1 MESGTSYYTFDT
13 NLDWLLG
20 QARQQTVDGRNVL
33 VLTRRPR
40 RWLVRR
46 HDLAGIDT
54 IHFKVDKTMRQEGH
68 LSPENVG
75 RIFTQIKAFLD
86 GHQDPIVIIDGAEM
100 LAFYNGF
107 NFFIKLLYTINDV
120 VWASGGSVVFLIDP
134 TTFHRREVHIIQKE
148 LVELRNPDAE
158 VTIEHAVD
166 EGGAQ

>member
-1 MESGTSYYTFDT
+1 LESGTSYYTFDT

-20 QARQQTVDGRNVL
+20 QAREQAADGRDVL

-40 RWLVRR
+40 RWLERR

-54 IHFKVDKTMRQEGH
+54 VHFKVDKTMRDSNN

-75 RIFTQIKAFLD
+75 RVFTHIKGFLD
-86 GHQDPIVIIDGAEM
+86 ANPQPLVIFDGAE
-100 LAFYNGF
+100 LVAFYNGF

-134 TTFHRREVHIIQKE
+134 TTFHRRELHIIQKE
-148 LVELRNPDAE
+148 LTELRNPKSK
-158 VTIEHAVD
+158 VTIEHAAD
-166 EGGAQ
+166 G

>member
-1 MESGTSYYTFDT
+1 LESGTSYYTFDT
-13 NLDWLLG
+13 GLDWLLG
-20 QARQQTVDGRNVL
+20 QARQQAAEGRNVL

-40 RWLVRR
+40 RWLERR

-54 IHFKVDKTMRQEGH
+54 LHFKVDKTMRDEGH
-68 LSPENVG
+68 LSPENIG

-86 GHQDPIVIIDGAEM
+86 SHPDPIVIIDGAEM

-134 TTFHRREVHIIQKE
+134 TTFRRREVHIIQKE
-148 LVELRNPDAE
+148 LVELTNPGST
-158 VTIEHAVD
+158 VTIEHAAD
-166 EGGAQ
+166 E

>member
-13 NLDWLLG
+13 SLDWLLG
-20 QARQQTVDGRNVL
+20 QARQQAAGGRDLL

-40 RWLVRR
+40 RWLERR
-46 HDLAGIDT
+46 HDLVDIET
-54 IHFKVDKTMRQEGH
+54 VHFKVDKTVRLEGH
-68 LSPENVG
+68 LSPENIG

-86 GHQDPIVIIDGAEM
+86 GHPEPVVIIDGAEM

-134 TTFHRREVHIIQKE
+134 TTFHRRELHIIQKE
-148 LVELRNPDAE
+148 LVELRNPNSP
-158 VTIEHAVD
+158 VSIEHAA
-166 EGGAQ
+166 EE

>member
-1 MESGTSYYTFDT
+1 LESGTSYYTFDT
-13 NLDWLLG
+13 SLDWLLG
-20 QARQQTVDGRNVL
+20 EARREAAEGRDVL

-40 RWLVRR
+40 RWLERR

-54 IHFKVDKTMRQEGH
+54 VHFKVDKTMREDGH
-68 LSPENVG
+68 LSPENIG

-86 GHQDPIVIIDGAEM
+86 HHPEPIVIIDGAEM

-134 TTFHRREVHIIQKE
+134 TTFHRRELHIIQKE
-148 LVELRNPDAE
+148 LVELKNPKSK
-158 VTIEHAVD
+158 VTIEHAA
-166 EGGAQ
+166 EE

>member
-13 NLDWLLG
+13 GLDWLLG
-20 QARQQTVDGRNVL
+20 QARQQAAEGRNVL

-40 RWLVRR
+40 RWLERR

-54 IHFKVDKTMRQEGH
+54 LHFKVDKTMRDEGH
-68 LSPENVG
+68 LSPENIG

-86 GHQDPIVIIDGAEM
+86 SHPDPIVIIDGAEM

-120 VWASGGSVVFLIDP
+120 VWASGGSVIFLIDP
-134 TTFHRREVHIIQKE
+134 TTFRRREVHIIQKE
-148 LVELRNPDAE
+148 LVELPNPGST
-158 VTIEHAVD
+158 VTIEHAA
-166 EGGAQ
+166 EE

>member
-1 MESGTSYYTFDT
+1 LESGTSYYTFDT
-13 NLDWLLG
+13 SLDWLLA
-20 QARQQTVDGRNVL
+20 QARQEAEGGRDVL

-54 IHFKVDKTMRQEGH
+54 MHFKVDKTMRQEGH
-68 LSPENVG
+68 LSPENIG

-86 GHQDPIVIIDGAEM
+86 THSDPIVIIDGAEM

-107 NFFIKLLYTINDV
+107 NYFIKLLYTINDV

-134 TTFHRREVHIIQKE
+134 TTFHRRELHIIQKE
-148 LVELRNPDAE
+148 LVELRNPDSWVSIDHAAE
-158 VTIEHAVD
+158 
-166 EGGAQ
+166 G

>member
-20 QARQQTVDGRNVL
+20 QAREQAAGGRDVL

-40 RWLVRR
+40 RWLERR

-54 IHFKVDKTMRQEGH
+54 VHFKVDKTMRDANN

-75 RIFTQIKAFLD
+75 RVFTHIKGFLD
-86 GHQDPIVIIDGAEM
+86 AHPQPLVVFDGVE
-100 LAFYNGF
+100 LVAFYNGF

-134 TTFHRREVHIIQKE
+134 TTFHRRELHIIQKE
-148 LVELRNPDAE
+148 LKELRNPRSE
-158 VTIEHAVD
+158 VTIEHAA
-166 EGGAQ
+166 EG

>member
-1 MESGTSYYTFDT
+1 VESGTSYYTFDT

-20 QARQQTVDGRNVL
+20 QARDQSASGRDVL

-46 HDLAGIDT
+46 HDLAGINT
-54 IHFKVDKTMRQEGH
+54 IHFKVDKTMKASGN
-68 LSPENVG
+68 LSPENIG
-75 RIFTQIKAFLD
+75 RIFTEIKSFLD
-86 GHQDPIVIIDGAEM
+86 GSEDSLVVFDGADI

-134 TTFHRREVHIIQKE
+134 TTFHRRELHIIQKE
-148 LVELRNPDAE
+148 LTELPNPTSW
-158 VTIEHAVD
+158 VTIEHAP
-166 EGGAQ
+166 EE

>member
-13 NLDWLLG
+13 SLDWLLG
-20 QARQQTVDGRNVL
+20 QVRQQAAAGRDVL

-46 HDLAGIDT
+46 HDLADIET
-54 IHFKVDKTMRQEGH
+54 MHFKVDKTVRLEGH
-68 LSPENVG
+68 LSPENIG
-75 RIFTQIKAFLD
+75 RIFTHIKGFMD
-86 GHQDPIVIIDGAEM
+86 SHGDPIVIIDGAEM

-134 TTFHRREVHIIQKE
+134 TTFHRRELHIIQKE
-148 LVELRNPDAE
+148 LVELPNPASP
-158 VTIEHAVD
+158 VGIEHAA
-166 EGGAQ
+166 EE

>member
-1 MESGTSYYTFDT
+1 MDSGTSYYTFDT

-20 QARQQTVDGRNVL
+20 QARQQAAEGRDVL

-54 IHFKVDKTMRQEGH
+54 IHFKVDKTMRDEGH
-68 LSPENVG
+68 LSPENIG

-86 GHQDPIVIIDGAEM
+86 GHPDPIVIIDGADM
-100 LAFYNGF
+100 VAFYNGF

-134 TTFHRREVHIIQKE
+134 TTFRRREVHIIQKE
-148 LVELRNPDAE
+148 LVELTNP
-158 VTIEHAVD
+158 VSQVSIEHAAP
-166 EGGAQ
+166 E

>member
-20 QARQQTVDGRNVL
+20 QAREQAADGRDVL

-40 RWLVRR
+40 RWLERR

-54 IHFKVDKTMRQEGH
+54 VHFKVDKTMRDPGQ

-75 RIFTQIKAFLD
+75 RVFTHIKGFLD
-86 GHQDPIVIIDGAEM
+86 ANPQPLVIFDGVE
-100 LAFYNGF
+100 LVAFYNGF

-134 TTFHRREVHIIQKE
+134 TTFHRRELHIIQKE
-148 LVELRNPDAE
+148 LTELRNPKSK
-158 VTIEHAVD
+158 VTIEHAAD
-166 EGGAQ
+166 G

>member
-13 NLDWLLG
+13 GIDWLLG
-20 QARQQTVDGRNVL
+20 QAREQAAGGRDVL

-40 RWLVRR
+40 RWLERR

-54 IHFKVDKTMRQEGH
+54 VHFKVDKTMRDSNN

-75 RIFTQIKAFLD
+75 RVFTHIKGFLD
-86 GHQDPIVIIDGAEM
+86 AHHQPIVVFDGAEM
-100 LAFYNGF
+100 VAFYNGF

-134 TTFHRREVHIIQKE
+134 TTFHRRELHIIQKE
-148 LVELRNPDAE
+148 LTELRNPGSE
-158 VTIEHAVD
+158 VTIEHAA
-166 EGGAQ
+166 EG

>member
-1 MESGTSYYTFDT
+1 LDSGTSYYTFDT

-20 QARQQTVDGRNVL
+20 QARQQAAEGRDVL

-54 IHFKVDKTMRQEGH
+54 IHFKVDKTMRDEGH
-68 LSPENVG
+68 LSPENIG

-86 GHQDPIVIIDGAEM
+86 GHPDPIVIIDGADM
-100 LAFYNGF
+100 VAFYNGF

-134 TTFHRREVHIIQKE
+134 TTFRRREVHIIQKE
-148 LVELRNPDAE
+148 LVELTNP
-158 VTIEHAVD
+158 VSQVSIEHAAP
-166 EGGAQ
+166 E

>member
-13 NLDWLLG
+13 SLDWLLG
-20 QARQQTVDGRNVL
+20 QAREQAAGGRDVL

-40 RWLVRR
+40 RWLERR

-54 IHFKVDKTMRQEGH
+54 VHFKVDKRVRDEHH

-75 RIFTQIKAFLD
+75 RVFTRIKGFLD
-86 GHQDPIVIIDGAEM
+86 SSDNALIIIDGAEM

-120 VWASGGSVVFLIDP
+120 VWASRGSVVFLIDP
-134 TTFHRREVHIIQKE
+134 TTFHRRELHIIQKE
-148 LVELRNPDAE
+148 LVELPNPKSE
-158 VTIEHAVD
+158 VTIEHAAD
-166 EGGAQ
+166 E

>member
-20 QARQQTVDGRNVL
+20 QAREQAADGRDVL

-40 RWLVRR
+40 RWLERR

-54 IHFKVDKTMRQEGH
+54 VHFKVDKTMRDPGQ

-75 RIFTQIKAFLD
+75 RVFTHIKGFLD
-86 GHQDPIVIIDGAEM
+86 ANPQPLVIFDGVEM
-100 LAFYNGF
+100 VAFYNGF

-134 TTFHRREVHIIQKE
+134 TTFHRRELHIIQKE
-148 LVELRNPDAE
+148 LTELRNPKSK
-158 VTIEHAVD
+158 VTIEHAAD
-166 EGGAQ
+166 G